1 MFWVANNM
9 YRGSSMAA
17 SDPKEILAARQDVF
31 LGKHNTLK
39 DLIAETRQY
48 LAPRDLERIEHAYEL
63 ANRAHMGTVR
73 VSGEPYIQHPLE
85 VALLLADMRID
96 ADGIVAALLHDVVED
111 TTYSLDEL
119 REQFGPAVSNIVDG
133 VTKFDTLIPED
144 AGVGTG
150 EAGENGNSEQEEQ
163 RRQQQVR
170 DQKQRQRSETVRKML
185 LAMAED
191 PRVVVLKLADRLHN
205 MRTLG
210 VMNPAQ
216 QQNTARETRE
226 IYAPLARRLGMVL
239 VQAELEDLAF
249 SYLEPD
255 KFTQLAREVEDERR
269 KRQGVIDRICLALQE
284 EMDKAGIRAEVR
296 AWPKHLSSINRK
308 LEQSG
313 AELSQ
318 IHDLVAYR
326 ILVDSVHDCYLAL
339 GHIHALWRPKD
350 GRIKDFIAT
359 PKINGYK
366 SLHTT
371 VC

>member
-111 TTYSLDEL
+111 TDMTLDEL
-119 REQFGPAVSNIVDG
+119 RERFGGAVADIVDG
-133 VTKFDTLIPED
+133 VTKFDTL
-144 AGVGTG
+144 AGTHGAQLMGSAASGQGVPASFDGAETAEQVERRG
-150 EAGENGNSEQEEQ
+150 AEAREQK
-163 RRQQQVR
+163 RRER
-170 DQKQRQRSETVRKML
+170 AETVRKML

-210 VMNPAQ
+210 VMNQAQ

-249 SYLEPD
+249 SYLEPE
-255 KFTQLAREVEDERR
+255 KF
-269 KRQGVIDRICLALQE
+269 
-284 EMDKAGIRAEVR
+284 
-296 AWPKHLSSINRK
+296 
-308 LEQSG
+308 
-313 AELSQ
+313 
-318 IHDLVAYR
+318 
-326 ILVDSVHDCYLAL
+326 
-339 GHIHALWRPKD
+339 
-350 GRIKDFIAT
+350 
-359 PKINGYK
+359 
-366 SLHTT
+366 
-371 VC
+371 